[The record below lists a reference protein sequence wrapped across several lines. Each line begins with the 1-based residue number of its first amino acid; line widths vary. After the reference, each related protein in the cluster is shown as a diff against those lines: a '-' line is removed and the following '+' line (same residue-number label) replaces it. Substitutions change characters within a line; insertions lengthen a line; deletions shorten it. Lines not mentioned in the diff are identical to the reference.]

1 MLESLLLRKQLKLSA
16 VKLYYILL
24 YYIYSSSYK
33 LHDMPS
39 NNLISVDSLRALE
52 TAPNMYLILSPQLYI
67 LTASDLYLKATET
80 TRETIVGKH
89 IFEAF
94 PDNPELPDAD
104 GVQNIN
110 ASLQQVLAT
119 KKPHYMSIQR
129 YDVPDINNPG
139 MFIPRYWDPSHT
151 PVLDEHNEIQYI
163 IQLATNVTHQVL
175 TQKTLSESQA
185 QEQQMLRQVK
195 ELNEELEASNEEIS
209 ASNEE
214 LQQTQESLKHLNE
227 ELEDRIFLRTQELE
241 AANEEMATSNEELQ
255 SSNKALTEAQQKLET
270 TVVELKSSRE
280 RFRRMIQSSPV
291 AMLVTRGDNMV
302 FEEINDTML
311 QMIGKDASVKGKA
324 WFEAIP
330 ELVGQP
336 IINDLYHTYRT
347 GEEHKVTEAPITLIK
362 DGEPH
367 QGFYNITYTAITEE
381 GSITGVMQSVVEV
394 TGYITAKNELA
405 KAYEQVRLSKEAA
418 ELGTF
423 DMDMKKGIME
433 WDSRCRQL
441 FGISHQNSVNFE
453 KDFLAGLHPD
463 DLERVNAILEKVF
476 NKSESE
482 GVYDVEYRTI
492 GVEDQVLRW
501 VRAKGQVYF
510 DDKDLP
516 LRFIGSV
523 LDITEQKQ
531 DEQRKSDFIGMASH
545 ELKTPLTSLNA
556 YLQMLQARARKAD
569 DAFTLG
575 ALDKSVNQ
583 IKKMTTM
590 INGFLNV
597 SRLESG
603 KIHIDKS
610 SFDMAGLMME
620 LEEESITTI
629 ASHKVVFAP
638 VEKTC
643 VVADRDKIGQV
654 VNNFISNAVKYS
666 PVGSTINV
674 ACVMADGYAQVS
686 VQDEGQGIKPED
698 QRKLFDRYYR
708 VESNAAHIA
717 GFGIGLYLCAEIIQ
731 RHQGRIWV
739 ESEVSKGSTFRFSL
753 PLEA

>member
-1 MLESLLLRKQLKLSA
+1 
-16 VKLYYILL
+16 
-24 YYIYSSSYK
+24 
-33 LHDMPS
+33 
-39 NNLISVDSLRALE
+39 
-52 TAPNMYLILSPQLYI
+52 MYLMLSPQLYI

-80 TRETIVGKH
+80 TRQAIVGKH

-119 KKPHYMSIQR
+119 KKPHYMSVQR
-129 YDVPDINNPG
+129 YDVPDIHNPG
-139 MFIPRYWDPSHT
+139 VFIPRYWDPSHT
-151 PVLDEHNEIQYI
+151 PVLNEDNEIQYI
-163 IQLATNVTHQVL
+163 IQLANNVTHQIL
-175 TQKTLSESQA
+175 TQKALSVSRVHEK
-185 QEQQMLRQVK
+185 QMLAQVK
-195 ELNEELEASNEEIS
+195 ELNEELEASNEEIR

-214 LQQTQESLKHLNE
+214 LQQTQEILKQLNE
-227 ELEDRIFLRTQELE
+227 DLESRIFLRTQELE
-241 AANEEMATSNEELQ
+241 AASEEMTASNEELQ
-255 SSNKALTEAQQKLET
+255 SSNIVLMETQRKLES
-270 TVVELKSSRE
+270 TVAEVKSSGE
-280 RFRRMIQSSPV
+280 RFRRMIQASPV
-291 AMLVTRGDNMV
+291 AMLVTRGDDMV
-302 FEEINDTML
+302 FEEINEAML
-311 QMIGKDASVKGKA
+311 HMIGKDASVKGKP

-347 GEEHKVTEAPITLIK
+347 GEEHKVTEAPITLVK
-362 DGEPH
+362 NGEPH
-367 QGFYNITYTAITEE
+367 QGFYNITYTAVTEE

-394 TGYITAKNELA
+394 TEYITAKNELA

-423 DMDMKKGIME
+423 DMNMKTGVME

-441 FGISHQNSVNFE
+441 FGISHQNDVSFE
-453 KDFLAGLHPD
+453 KDFLAGLHPE
-463 DLERVNAILEKVF
+463 DLERVNAILDKVF
-476 NKSESE
+476 NKATSE

-510 DDKDLP
+510 DEMDLP

-556 YLQMLQARARKAD
+556 YLQLLQARARKAD

-603 KIHIDKS
+603 KINIDKS
-610 SFDMAGLMME
+610 SFDMAGLM
-620 LEEESITTI
+620 LEMQEETQATI

-638 VEKTC
+638 VENTS

-666 PVGSTINV
+666 PAGSTINV
-674 ACVMADGYAQVS
+674 ACVTVNGSAQVS
-686 VQDEGQGIKPED
+686 VQDEGQGIRPED
-698 QRKLFDRYYR
+698 QRKLFERYYR
-708 VESNAAHIA
+708 VECNPANIA

-739 ESEVSKGSTFRFSL
+739 ESEIGKGSIFKFSL
-753 PLEA
+753 PLEG